1 MNEILACETEFI
13 KETELTPKVLVTSVT
28 EDITASQL

>member
-1 MNEILACETEFI
+1 MNEILACETEF
-13 KETELTPKVLVTSVT
+13 KETELTPRVLVTSVT

>member
-1 MNEILACETEFI
+1 MKSILAEETEF
-13 KETELTPKVLVTSVT
+13 KDTEVSPRVLVTSAT